1 MSDASLLIPLFSIF
15 ALILA
20 SGFFSGSETGL
31 TSISRAKIHKL
42 KMEGNRRAIAVSLLH
57 DQKEKLIGAI
67 LLGNNVVNIAASAIA
82 TALAISL
89 FGEPGVVIAT
99 AVMTVLVLVFAEVLP
114 KTYAVRHAEQVAL
127 AVAPILALVT
137 RVLGP
142 ATATVHFV
150 VDRMISLLSIAP
162 KNDMSDVDVLRGTVE
177 MYHEEGT
184 MLTEDKEMLS
194 GVFDLVDTEVKEV
207 MKRRSEI
214 VSININDPVE
224 SNARFAAGC
233 RHSRIPVWEGNSDQ
247 IIGILH
253 VKDLFR
259 AIHVGSTAINEID
272 VRQLIRP
279 PWFVPESTTCKVQLK
294 AFQDRKS
301 HVAVVVDEY
310 GSVSGLVTLE
320 DILEE
325 VVGEIEDEHDLPL
338 RKGIKR
344 MPDGTFHIDG
354 AVTLREINRTLQWN
368 LDEDDATTL
377 AGFIT
382 ATAQCI
388 PAVDEIF
395 EMGDLMFQVLKRE
408 ENRLTLIKVRQIG
421 KAPDHP
427 GSAEAADSN
436 EKT

>member
-1 MSDASLLIPLFSIF
+1 MSDASLFIPLFSIF

-42 KMEGNRRAIAVSLLH
+42 KMEGDRRAISVSLLH

-89 FGEPGVVIAT
+89 FGEPGVIIAT
-99 AVMTVLVLVFAEVLP
+99 AVMTILVLVFAEVLP

-127 AVAPILALVT
+127 AVAPVLTLVT

-142 ATATVHFV
+142 ATAMVHYV

-162 KNDMSDVDVLRGTVE
+162 NTDMSGVDVLRGTVE

-184 MLTEDKEMLS
+184 MLTDDKEMLS
-194 GVFDLVDTEVKEV
+194 GVFDLVDTEVKEI
-207 MKRRSEI
+207 MKRRSDI
-214 VSININDPVE
+214 VAINIDEPVE
-224 SNARFAAGC
+224 TNARFVAGC
-233 RHSRIPVWEGNSDQ
+233 RHSRIPVWEGSPDH

-259 AIHVGSTAINEID
+259 AIHTEATPTAEID
-272 VRQLIRP
+272 VRQLIRA

-301 HVAVVVDEY
+301 HIAVVVDEY
-310 GSVSGLVTLE
+310 GSVTGLVTLE

-325 VVGEIEDEHDLPL
+325 VVGEIEDEHDLPI

-344 MPDGTFHIDG
+344 MTDGTFNIDG
-354 AVTLREINRTLQWN
+354 GVTLREINRTLEWN
-368 LDEDDATTL
+368 LDEEDATTL
-377 AGFIT
+377 AGYIT

-395 EMGDLMFQVLKRE
+395 EIDDIMFQVLKRE
-408 ENRLTLIKVRQIG
+408 ENRLTLIKARQIG
-421 KAPDHP
+421 DAPESP
-427 GSAEAADSN
+427 TIPEESEPPPV
-436 EKT
+436 